1 MQEKETI
8 KEEQLTANENETKQ
22 EEGSE
27 NSENNQ
33 SDVDGNQSEISLE
46 EKLQQE
52 VQELKD
58 KYLRLYSE
66 FDNYRRRT
74 SKEKLDLIKTASED
88 LVKEILPV
96 IDDFERAFKASE
108 QEEDTQKVREGNQL
122 VFQKLLKVLESK
134 GVKSM
139 DDLIGNTFDPETQ
152 EAITQIPAPS
162 EDLKGKVIDVVE
174 KGYTLGDKVVRY
186 AKVVTGA

>member
-27 NSENNQ
+27 SSQNNQ
-33 SDVDGNQSEISLE
+33 SDVNGNESEISLE

-96 IDDFERAFKASE
+96 IDDFERAFRASE
-108 QEEDTQKVREGNQL
+108 QQEDAQKVREGNQL

-139 DDLIGNTFDPETQ
+139 DDLIGNSFDPETQ